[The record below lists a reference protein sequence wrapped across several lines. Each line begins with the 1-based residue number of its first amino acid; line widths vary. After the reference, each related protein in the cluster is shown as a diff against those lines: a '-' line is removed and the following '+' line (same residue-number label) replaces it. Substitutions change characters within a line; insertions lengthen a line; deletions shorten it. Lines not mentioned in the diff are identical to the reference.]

1 MAKIKLNGDTSG
13 YIEISA
19 PAVSGNNTLE
29 LGPGTK
35 ILTNLD
41 NTFTGVSTFTSGLHI
56 TSGGFILNQQ
66 RSDTHTSLIIDKP
79 DAGTGTL
86 KFFNNGSASA
96 YIQHTGA
103 EHLHYYLPS
112 GSGYHALYTNGTERL
127 RITSDGK
134 MGLGTQTPD
143 ATLKVNVASGN
154 NGVVVQNTSTA
165 NIALFGARNGDATVQ
180 IGQWGSTAS
189 GSTFGLSNAD
199 LSFIYTTSY
208 STTHPSALALGT
220 VSNKPIVFATNNTER
235 LRITSGGDLAVG
247 ATGDVYGPA
256 RLNIRPDNRN
266 TQFSASD
273 GNTWHDIVV
282 KQNDTNASGG
292 NAVGLAFEISTSG
305 WHANAGTGIAA
316 IKDSNSTD
324 FGSHL
329 AFITR
334 PHAAVAEER
343 LRITSDGDVG
353 IGDNAPNSNYGTN
366 LSVHSTATD
375 GARLKLSDGTSGKG
389 NTDGFDL
396 ISTGGVAYMLNRENA
411 DMSFSTNNTE
421 GMRLYA
427 NRKLH
432 LGNSHIDSN
441 NLTRLHV
448 GWNTGGTVAGESI
461 IAGTLGNDTTA
472 VSALLTLKNA
482 GNRGAQGASGG
493 SSLAKFEFNN
503 GTAFEIDRYGRR
515 TLPYQPGCKLTIDTN
530 SQGGGNNAQTGRTIL
545 PFNSTGFGYNTGNH
559 YNLTTHTFTAPLA
572 GKYLVIL
579 SVNVIGDNIAYI
591 YKNGSIHSA
600 GEFRSNPNGTW
611 EHMEIST
618 VVECSAND
626 TIQPYSQ
633 MTGSGR
639 KFNGGNQPGSYWDTF
654 TIYYLG

>member
-220 VSNKPIVFATNNTER
+220 VSNKPIVFATNNTEK
-235 LRITSGGDLAVG
+235 LRIDSSGRLMLGQTSAYA
-247 ATGDVYGPA
+247 ATGTGTMMLTVTKNGSNRTDVA
-256 RLNIRPDNRN
+256 ISN
-266 TQFSASD
+266 QFSGDNASAAIVLATHGQD
-273 GNTWHDIVV
+273 YILEATGSGNTTDGIR
-282 KQNDTNASGG
+282 
-292 NAVGLAFEISTSG
+292 AFRIL
-305 WHANAGTGIAA
+305 
-316 IKDSNSTD
+316 K
-324 FGSHL
+324 GSD
-329 AFITR
+329 
-334 PHAAVAEER
+334 ER
-343 LRITSDGDVG
+343 LRITSDGHLVIGSGYADFQSAIRGEASSTDPYKLVFQNQYSNGHTDEKLKLYLFNSGNTRQGFGPGPNYDLQYHSSGGAADQAKHRFYTDNVLRMEINDAHGVVTKPTQPSFHATNTTIGQINTDAYGVIIWNDVT
-353 IGDNAPNSNYGTN
+353 NYGN
-366 LSVHSTATD
+366 HNVGSHLN
-375 GARLKLSDGTSGKG
+375 TS
-389 NTDGFDL
+389 
-396 ISTGGVAYMLNRENA
+396 
-411 DMSFSTNNTE
+411 
-421 GMRLYA
+421 
-427 NRKLH
+427 
-432 LGNSHIDSN
+432 
-441 NLTRLHV
+441 
-448 GWNTGGTVAGESI
+448 
-461 IAGTLGNDTTA
+461 
-472 VSALLTLKNA
+472 
-482 GNRGAQGASGG
+482 
-493 SSLAKFEFNN
+493 N
-503 GTAFEIDRYGRR
+503 GR
-515 TLPYQPGCKLTIDTN
+515 
-530 SQGGGNNAQTGRTIL
+530 
-545 PFNSTGFGYNTGNH
+545 
-559 YNLTTHTFTAPLA
+559 FTAPVA
-572 GKYLVIL
+572 GRYLICARTLTNSNANSNPYVAIHIRL
-579 SVNVIGDNIAYI
+579 NGVNIAYLGHNHTDNWI
-591 YKNGSIHSA
+591 
-600 GEFRSNPNGTW
+600 
-611 EHMEIST
+611 MESYSG
-618 VVECSAND
+618 VLSLSAND
-626 TIQPYSQ
+626 YVEVYVGQASAHGLQNYASF
-633 MTGSGR
+633 SGHLL
-639 KFNGGNQPGSYWDTF
+639 S
-654 TIYYLG
+654 